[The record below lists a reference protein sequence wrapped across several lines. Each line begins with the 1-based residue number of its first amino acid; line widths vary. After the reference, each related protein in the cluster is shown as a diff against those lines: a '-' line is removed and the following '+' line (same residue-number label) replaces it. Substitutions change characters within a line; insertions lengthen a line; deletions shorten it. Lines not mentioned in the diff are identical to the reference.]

1 MFNDRLRN
9 LRQDKKLNMKQTA
22 AALKMP
28 YTTYVS
34 YEKDEREPNS
44 EILVQLANFFD
55 CSVDYLI
62 GRSKHIKVQ
71 GSFTNINLSNHEKK
85 VITSYR
91 QKPEMQPAV
100 DRLLGIDEAGY
111 VPVAVAARSTE
122 NKPVEITYI
131 SKEKLKQLDNAESSE
146 NEVDI

>member
-1 MFNDRLRN
+1 MFDDRLRN

-71 GSFTNINLSNHEKK
+71 GSFTNINLSNHEKE

-91 QKPEMQPAV
+91 QKPEMQAAV
-100 DRLLGIDEAGY
+100 DRLLGVDEEETELI
-111 VPVAVAARSTE
+111 PTLVAARSKNNDEPIHIENVPDLSKFPVDDTE
-122 NKPVEITYI
+122 
-131 SKEKLKQLDNAESSE
+131 L
-146 NEVDI
+146 